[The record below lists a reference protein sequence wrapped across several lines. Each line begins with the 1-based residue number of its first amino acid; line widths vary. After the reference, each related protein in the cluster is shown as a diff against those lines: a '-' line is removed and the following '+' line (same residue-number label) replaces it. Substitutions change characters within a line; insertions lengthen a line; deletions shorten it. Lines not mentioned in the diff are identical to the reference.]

1 MWQAELLNIIA
12 GTLSTGAP
20 PVAPSSYESIATVT
34 VGSGGAS
41 SIDFN
46 SIPSSYT
53 HLQVRYIGR
62 ESRAVALDALRINF
76 NGSTASEY
84 RQHLIYGDGS
94 TAGAANNGSLT
105 ATIEIG
111 DLTGASAGANIFAAG
126 VFDILDYANTNKN
139 KTIRS
144 LTGQDLNGSGLLVFW
159 SGLWVNTTAINSIT
173 LRTAQAGNNFVQYS
187 SFALYGI
194 KGA

>member
-1 MWQAELLNIIA
+1 LLNIIA

>member
-1 MWQAELLNIIA
+1 MLNIIA